1 MDYTKFAFLISLR
14 GWCEGQTY
22 YDGHFSLSYRLL
34 GDEARDIYMIY
45 VMVDTVTILDYSL
58 GFQKFTDTDTH
69 IIWGMT
75 IVGVKGRVL
84 RDH

>member
-1 MDYTKFAFLISLR
+1 
-14 GWCEGQTY
+14 
-22 YDGHFSLSYRLL
+22 
-34 GDEARDIYMIY
+34 MIY

-58 GFQKFTDTDTH
+58 GFQNFTDTDTH